1 MKAFIFAVTIAAAVA
16 STAPLNA
23 QVILGGR
30 PTTST
35 RGTSVNGSWQV
46 VGQDRSGTIYERQT
60 YDANGN
66 LVVQRAR
73 RDANGNFSILSSRV
87 VQRNGNSRDCQVAN
101 NGSVGSI
108 ILGNGTTNCGYN
120 RGSADGVW
128 RQVGQGRNNNSVYER
143 RTVDANGNVVI
154 QKARR
159 NSNGSFTILS
169 SRTVGGNNGVRNRG
183 RDDDDDQGENGGR
196 GRGRKHGDDDERYNS
211 ANSGYNNG
219 NYSYNS
225 GYSSGDDNRY
235 KQSERKSHGRG
246 KGRKG
251 RD

>member
-87 VQRNGNSRDCQVAN
+87 VQRNGNSRDCQVGN
-101 NGSVGSI
+101 NARVESI
-108 ILGNGTTNCGYN
+108 ILVIGTTTTAYN
-120 RGSADGVW
+120 RGPAAGVC
-128 RQVGQGRNNNSVYER
+128 RQ
-143 RTVDANGNVVI
+143 
-154 QKARR
+154 
-159 NSNGSFTILS
+159 L
-169 SRTVGGNNGVRNRG
+169 
-183 RDDDDDQGENGGR
+183 
-196 GRGRKHGDDDERYNS
+196 
-211 ANSGYNNG
+211 
-219 NYSYNS
+219 
-225 GYSSGDDNRY
+225 
-235 KQSERKSHGRG
+235 
-246 KGRKG
+246 
-251 RD
+251 